1 MDAPLVSCQDCSRTW
16 HSRTMADGLRTIGH
30 CPRCSG
36 TLAWAE
42 DAGDAAVVA
51 TPAGAAADVAPHLVL
66 GLPRR

>member
-1 MDAPLVSCQDCSRTW
+1 MNPALVSCRDCSRTW
-16 HSRTMADGLRTIGH
+16 HSRTMADGLRTVGC

-42 DAGDAAVVA
+42 DDAAVAPLA
-51 TPAGAAADVAPHLVL
+51 TPPPDAGLPPHLVL